1 MRILA
6 ALLFLVPG
14 LAQAALVDPAL
25 NAFARQEGGM
35 VRVLALMEYPTNRPL
50 PSRDPRAVRRYLRQ
64 VTGEAMTRVQQGM
77 GTMMNTDVRV
87 VSVHHINNSFMAQV
101 TPNGLKA
108 LARVPGV
115 SKVYADR
122 KVEYT
127 RPVHATAPAARRF
140 TESMPYDIVQ
150 MELDKMWA
158 QNPQVLGTG
167 VLVGHIDTGV
177 DGKHPALAG
186 KIAAFY
192 DAKNRRLAEPFDDG
206 DHGTHTAGTVVG
218 NPRDGIPM
226 GVAPNARM
234 VSAAAL
240 SGYDDMLAAMEF
252 MMDPDSNPDTNDF
265 PRLVTNSWNCQGAPD
280 LEAFYRA
287 ISAWEA
293 AGILTVFSAGNSG
306 PGAQTITKP
315 HEHPYSFSVGATDAN
330 AKIASF
336 SSRGPGIFNGQK
348 TAKPDVSA
356 PGVNIV
362 SALPGGRY
370 GGMSGTSMAAP
381 HVAGL
386 AALMYQVAPGLTPQK
401 MRELIMQSSNYVDQ
415 NGNQQANFVWNANYG
430 FGRVSALRALAAVQ
444 NLRGQLENRW
454 GAFMNPALDIVEGFR
469 NMTDLTGEKVGVAHE
484 LTMSFTTD
492 ASNWTDGEML

>member
-6 ALLFLVPG
+6 ALLLLIPG
-14 LAQAALVDPAL
+14 LASAALVDPAL
-25 NAFARQEGGM
+25 NNFARQEGGT
-35 VRVLALMEYPTNRPL
+35 VRVLALMEVQGNRPL

-64 VTGEAMTRVQQGM
+64 VTAESMNRVKQGL
-77 GTMMNTDVRV
+77 GNLVNTDVRII
-87 VSVHHINNSFMAQV
+87 SVHHINISFMAQV

-115 SKVYADR
+115 TKVYADR
-122 KVEYT
+122 RIDYT
-127 RPVHATAPAARRF
+127 RPVAARQPMGRRF
-140 TESMPYDIVQ
+140 TEQLPYDIVQ

-206 DHGTHTAGTVVG
+206 DHGTHTAGTVLG
-218 NPRDGIPM
+218 NPRDGVPM

-234 VSAAAL
+234 VSSAAL
-240 SGYDDMLAAMEF
+240 SGYEDMLAAMEF
-252 MMDPDSNPDTNDF
+252 MLDPDSNPDTNDF
-265 PRLVTNSWNCQGAPD
+265 PRLVTNSWNCNGAPD

-306 PGAQTITKP
+306 PGAQSITKP
-315 HEHPYSFSVGATDAN
+315 HEHPFSFSVGATDSA

-356 PGVNIV
+356 PGVDIV
-362 SALPGGRY
+362 SAVPGGRY
-370 GGMSGTSMAAP
+370 SAMSGTSMAAP

-415 NGNQQANFVWNANYG
+415 NGNPQTNFVWNANYG

-444 NLRGQLENRW
+444 NVRGQVENRW
-454 GAFMNPALDIVEGFR
+454 GVFMNPAMEIVEGFR
-469 NMTDLTGEKVGVAHE
+469 GMVDLSEDTVGVAHE
-484 LTMSFTTD
+484 LAMPFTTPTT
-492 ASNWTDGEML
+492 NWIDGETL